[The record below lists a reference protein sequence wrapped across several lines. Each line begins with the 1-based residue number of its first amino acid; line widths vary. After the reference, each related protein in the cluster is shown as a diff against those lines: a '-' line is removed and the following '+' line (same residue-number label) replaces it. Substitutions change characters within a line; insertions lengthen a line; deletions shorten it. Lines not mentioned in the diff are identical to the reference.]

1 MAFVNEP
8 EISKSDNEKYG
19 IDELNK
25 IYQRT
30 FLPMSN
36 GWGWTIDRE
45 RDSYLR
51 FVKLGRWCEEWD
63 EERISYFSFYWNGVV
78 RVIRF
83 QSESGGGGRQ
93 APIWKTKYYL
103 KKITPPIDDL
113 NASQKEQFFAVLK
126 EGLVTFRDAGA
137 FSEAPEF
144 EASFDF

>member
-1 MAFVNEP
+1 
-8 EISKSDNEKYG
+8 
-19 IDELNK
+19 
-25 IYQRT
+25 
-30 FLPMSN
+30 MSS

-45 RDSYLR
+45 RDCYLR
-51 FVKLGRWCEEWD
+51 FVRLGRISEEG

-83 QSESGGGGRQ
+83 QSEGGGSRKT
-93 APIWKTKYYL
+93 AVWKKYYI

-113 NASQKEQFFAVLK
+113 NALQKEQFFEVLK

-137 FSEAPEF
+137 FSKAPEF